1 MKLKTIAEVVQGQ
14 IVYNPTFDLEIEEA
28 FASDL
33 MSDVLALANPDMLLI
48 TGLINMQAVRTAEMA
63 DLPAILFVRGKHP
76 TEEMLAL
83 ARDACIAIL
92 ISPYTMY
99 ETCGLLYQAGLQG
112 KGKVALVERK

>member
-1 MKLKTIAEVVQGQ
+1 MKLKEIAKIVEGQ

-48 TGLINMQAVRTAEMA
+48 TGLINMQAIRTAEMA
-63 DLPAILFVRGKHP
+63 DMPAILFVRGKLP
-76 TEEMLAL
+76 TEEMLEL
-83 ARDACIAIL
+83 AREASIAIL

-99 ETCGLLYQAGLQG
+99 ETCGLLYKAGLQG
-112 KGKVALVERK
+112 KGKILN